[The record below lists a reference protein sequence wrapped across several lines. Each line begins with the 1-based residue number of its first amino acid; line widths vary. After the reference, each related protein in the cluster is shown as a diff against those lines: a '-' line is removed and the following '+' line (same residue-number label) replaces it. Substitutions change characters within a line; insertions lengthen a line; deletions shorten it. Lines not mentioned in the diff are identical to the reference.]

1 MLSPG
6 ILEFIWQHREDDPRQ
21 MALSGKKYP
30 GLPMAELASQVQA
43 LQKIRHKIP
52 SWYRPGMYFPF
63 PLSVEQ
69 ASSEATAK
77 FKAGL
82 FEVDK
87 MADLTGGM
95 GVDAG
100 FFAQKAQSLTY
111 VEQNAALL
119 EATRHNF
126 QTLGIAGVDWYQGTA
141 ESFLATHPGG
151 LDLIYLDP
159 ARRHDAKGKVF
170 QLADCTPDVLQLKTL
185 LFQKARRVL
194 LKTAPL
200 LDLKEA
206 ARQLGQV
213 AGIRVVAAQGE
224 CREVLY
230 LLEPHTPSWE
240 NVPIQAVHLQEGG
253 MAIFT
258 FHWQEEQE
266 AMAILSPPLQYLY
279 EPNPA
284 ILKAGAFKSFGL
296 RYGLGKLH
304 THTHLYTS
312 AQLVEHVPARCFVV
326 DQVCRYDR
334 KAVQAAVPDGRANI
348 TCRNFPDTPDQVRK
362 KLGLKDGGEVY
373 LFAATVMEQQKVIV
387 VGRKVEVTAGLA
399 ANV

>member
-1 MLSPG
+1 MIKSDF
-6 ILEFIWQHREDDPRQ
+6 LEFIWQHREEDPRQ
-21 MALSGKKYP
+21 LALSGKKYP
-30 GLPMAELASQVQA
+30 GLPMAEVASQVQA

-52 SWYRPGMYFPF
+52 GWYRQGMYFPF

-69 ASSEATAK
+69 ASSEATAR

-82 FEVDK
+82 FEVEK

-95 GVDAG
+95 GVDAS
-100 FFAQKAQSLTY
+100 FFARKAQSLTY
-111 VEQNAALL
+111 VEQNAELL
-119 EATRHNF
+119 KATRHNF
-126 QTLGIAGVDWYQGTA
+126 QILDIAGVDWYGGTA

-170 QLADCTPDVLQLKTL
+170 QLSDCTPDVLQLKSL
-185 LFQKARRVL
+185 LLQKARRVL

-213 AGIRVVAAQGE
+213 AGIWVVAAQGE

-230 LLEPHTPSWE
+230 LLEPQAPLWE
-240 NVPIQAVHLQEGG
+240 TVPIQAVHLQESG
-253 MAIFT
+253 MASFT

-266 AMAILSPPLQYLY
+266 AMAVLSLPLKYLY

-296 RYGLGKLH
+296 RYGLSKLH
-304 THTHLYTS
+304 AHTHLYTS
-312 AQLVEHVPARCFVV
+312 EQLVDHVPARRFVIE
-326 DQVCRYDR
+326 QICRYDR
-334 KAVQAAVPDGRANI
+334 KAVQAAVPDGKAHI
-348 TCRNFPDTPDQVRK
+348 TCRNFPDTPDLVRK
-362 KLGLKDGGEVY
+362 KLGLQDGGEVY
-373 LFAATVMEQQKVIV
+373 LFAATDVEQQKVV
-387 VGRKVEVTAGLA
+387 MVGRKV
-399 ANV
+399 

>member
-1 MLSPG
+1 
-6 ILEFIWQHREDDPRQ
+6 
-21 MALSGKKYP
+21 
-30 GLPMAELASQVQA
+30 
-43 LQKIRHKIP
+43 
-52 SWYRPGMYFPF
+52 
-63 PLSVEQ
+63 
-69 ASSEATAK
+69 
-77 FKAGL
+77 
-82 FEVDK
+82 
-87 MADLTGGM
+87 
-95 GVDAG
+95 
-100 FFAQKAQSLTY
+100 
-111 VEQNAALL
+111 
-119 EATRHNF
+119 
-126 QTLGIAGVDWYQGTA
+126 
-141 ESFLATHPGG
+141 
-151 LDLIYLDP
+151 
-159 ARRHDAKGKVF
+159 
-170 QLADCTPDVLQLKTL
+170 
-185 LFQKARRVL
+185 
-194 LKTAPL
+194 
-200 LDLKEA
+200 
-206 ARQLGQV
+206 
-213 AGIRVVAAQGE
+213 
-224 CREVLY
+224 
-230 LLEPHTPSWE
+230 
-240 NVPIQAVHLQEGG
+240 

-362 KLGLKDGGEVY
+362 KLALKDGGEVY

>member
-194 LKTAPL
+194 LHRGNVGKYCTCWNPTLLPGKTCRFKL
-200 LDLKEA
+200 YTC
-206 ARQLGQV
+206 R
-213 AGIRVVAAQGE
+213 RVVWQFLLSTGRRNRRRWPY
-224 CREVLY
+224 CRRRCNIC
-230 LLEPHTPSWE
+230 T
-240 NVPIQAVHLQEGG
+240 
-253 MAIFT
+253 
-258 FHWQEEQE
+258 
-266 AMAILSPPLQYLY
+266 SPTRR
-279 EPNPA
+279 
-284 ILKAGAFKSFGL
+284 S
-296 RYGLGKLH
+296 
-304 THTHLYTS
+304 
-312 AQLVEHVPARCFVV
+312 
-326 DQVCRYDR
+326 
-334 KAVQAAVPDGRANI
+334 
-348 TCRNFPDTPDQVRK
+348 
-362 KLGLKDGGEVY
+362 
-373 LFAATVMEQQKVIV
+373 
-387 VGRKVEVTAGLA
+387 
-399 ANV
+399 